1 MAKKFKLNVG
11 DYKLD
16 LTINR
21 RILLEVT
28 DKYPNLLNQDNKMN
42 TISSLKEAFEV
53 NVYLLYCM
61 AKESDPS
68 FTLEKANEIYDY
80 AEDCI
85 VDINGEEMVA
95 QDYLNQKIGEM
106 VNEGFTKSDNAKKIK
121 ITLS

>member
-1 MAKKFKLNVG
+1 
-11 DYKLD
+11 
-16 LTINR
+16 
-21 RILLEVT
+21 
-28 DKYPNLLNQDNKMN
+28 
-42 TISSLKEAFEV
+42 
-53 NVYLLYCM
+53 M

>member
-28 DKYPNLLNQDNKMN
+28 DKYPNLLNQDNKVN
-42 TISSLKEAFEV
+42 TISNLKEAFEV

-85 VDINGEEMVA
+85 VDVNGEEMVA